1 MSTHIKRKKST
12 LDACFIE
19 MMPWIFKRDSD
30 SSRIMKHYHHTWEEK
45 ESQNLLLCGF
55 NHNSFILRTSTD
67 ESSTLSNTD

>member
-1 MSTHIKRKKST
+1 
-12 LDACFIE
+12 

-30 SSRIMKHYHHTWEEK
+30 SSRIMKLYRHTWGEK
-45 ESQNLLLCGF
+45 ESQNLPLRGF